1 MDATNGENATINF
14 FCATCGEILPGLA
27 NNGIACSSCV
37 TGISI
42 PTSNPEN
49 SANLL
54 PPGEETFKFF
64 CAHCEQKFSSPV
76 GFVGQQFNC
85 PICSTENIVP
95 APHSAALPRKNPPV
109 ISSSHLDPGGDAPL
123 PKFELEPSATSPES
137 GHPEQLLLLDEGP
150 TTSTAIGRANM
161 NQDDSTMNPVPGN
174 TDQLPSQKQDRC
186 HKMPRA
192 KEPEEAETEPIRITH
207 PINGENRTILPRRR
221 AEKEPNELISIR
233 LGEEAT
239 ALPAPKVK
247 QPNFIAGKVSDF
259 LAGSGL
265 EGDSINQ
272 FFGDEIEI
280 DKIFPVT
287 KTQV

>member
-1 MDATNGENATINF
+1 MDGEYATINF

-27 NNGIACSSCV
+27 NDRIACSSCV
-37 TGISI
+37 TGVSI

-54 PPGEETFKFF
+54 PSGEETFKFF

-76 GFVGQQFNC
+76 GFVGEQFNC
-85 PICSTENIVP
+85 PICSKGNIVP
-95 APHSAALPRKNPPV
+95 SPHSTALPRKNPPA
-109 ISSSHLDPGGDAPL
+109 IPSSHLDPGADEPL
-123 PKFELEPSATSPES
+123 PKFELEPSPTNPES

-150 TTSTAIGRANM
+150 AAGWANM
-161 NQDDSTMNPVPGN
+161 NQDDSTMNPASGK
-174 TDQLPSQKQDRC
+174 TDQLPLQEQDRC
-186 HKMPRA
+186 HNKART
-192 KEPEEAETEPIRITH
+192 EDLEEDETEPIRITH
-207 PINGENRTILPRRR
+207 PVNGENRTILPRRR

-233 LGEEAT
+233 LGEEAA

-259 LAGSGL
+259 LSGSGL
-265 EGDSINQ
+265 EGDSIKQ

-287 KTQV
+287 KTGV